1 MKKLILSAGILP
13 FVLFSFRVKTAEP
26 MIQDAGYN
34 LPAGQARMQD
44 IHAPTSAS
52 PLTILRKGSF
62 GYDSRFTTPDSRLTI
77 HASRP
82 SGDTLLYPDE
92 THFKNIQQLTFGG
105 DNAEAYWSFDSKYIV
120 FQRTNP
126 KEGLNCDQIFMGK
139 VPKPGEKFNYKLI
152 STGKGRTTCPFFT
165 KDGKH
170 IIYASTHLGGDAC
183 PPVPD
188 RAKYGNKYI
197 WPLYDSYDIFMADL
211 NGKIVK
217 QLTHSKGYDAEATL
231 SPDGKKMIYTS
242 DKDGD
247 IDLYIMDLKT
257 GKEKRVTN
265 TLGYDG
271 GAWFSPDGK
280 KIIWRASR
288 PKTEAEIKEYKE
300 LLAENLVAPTNMEVF
315 VANTDGSNAKQVTA
329 FGQANWA
336 PAFMPDSKRIIFASN
351 HEYKR
356 GFPFNLY
363 TINEDGTQ
371 LQKISRDK
379 GFDAFPM
386 FSPNGK
392 KIVFCSNRNNGGT
405 RDTNVFIAD
414 WVD

>member
-1 MKKLILSAGILP
+1 MLRFIKRNKMRKLVLILLSIL
-13 FVLFSFRVKTAEP
+13 FVITIASFRIT
-26 MIQDAGYN
+26 
-34 LPAGQARMQD
+34 
-44 IHAPTSAS
+44 S
-52 PLTILRKGSF
+52 PLPTPHLPLANNDTI
-62 GYDSRFTTPDSRLTI
+62 
-77 HASRP
+77 
-82 SGDTLLYPDE
+82 LYPDE

-105 DNAEAYWSFDSKYIV
+105 DNAEAYWSYDGKHII
-120 FQRTNP
+120 FQRTNAA
-126 KEGLNCDQIFMGK
+126 EGIKCDQIFIGK
-139 VPKPGEKFNYKLI
+139 VPAPGEKFTYKMV
-152 STGKGRTTCPFFT
+152 STGKGRTTCPYFT

-170 IIYASTHLGGDAC
+170 IIYASTHLGADSC

-188 RAKYGNKYI
+188 RKKYGNKYI

-211 NGKIVK
+211 DGKIVK
-217 QLTHSKGYDAEATL
+217 QLTHAKGYDAEPTL

-247 IDLYIMDLKT
+247 IDLYIMELKT
-257 GKEKRVTN
+257 GKEKKITN

-288 PKTEAEIKEYKE
+288 PKTDAEIKEYKE
-300 LLAENLVAPTNMEVF
+300 LLAENMVAPTNMEVF
-315 VANTDGSNAKQVTA
+315 VANADGSNVKQVTS

-336 PAFMPDSKRIIFASN
+336 PTYMPDSKRIIFASN

-363 TINEDGTQ
+363 TINEDGTG
-371 LQKISRDK
+371 LHKVSRDK

-386 FSPNGK
+386 FSPDGK
-392 KIVFCSNRNNGGT
+392 KIIFSSNRNNGGT

-414 WVD
+414 WVE

>member
-1 MKKLILSAGILP
+1 MRKKYKAIFPAVIWLIL
-13 FVLFSFRVKTAEP
+13 T
-26 MIQDAGYN
+26 
-34 LPAGQARMQD
+34 
-44 IHAPTSAS
+44 
-52 PLTILRKGSF
+52 SF
-62 GYDSRFTTPDSRLTI
+62 GTAYTVAVPVNPSTQLISATVWLQSLPDTV
-77 HASRP
+77 H
-82 SGDTLLYPDE
+82 YPE
-92 THFKNIQQLTFGG
+92 EKHFKNIQQLTFGG
-105 DNAEAYWSFDSKYIV
+105 DNAEAYWSFDGDYLV
-120 FQRTNP
+120 FQRTNT
-126 KEGLNCDQIFMGK
+126 KDGLNCDQIFIGK
-139 VPKPGEKFNYKLI
+139 LPKQSGEKFEYKLV

-170 IIYASTHLGGDAC
+170 IIYASTHRSADSC

-188 RAKYGNKYI
+188 RKKYGNKYI
-197 WPLYDSYDIFMADL
+197 WPLYDSYDIFMSDL
-211 NGKIVK
+211 DGKIVK
-217 QLTHSKGYDAEATL
+217 QLTHAKGYDAEATL
-231 SPDGKKMIYTS
+231 SPDGNNMIYTS

-247 IDLYIMDLKT
+247 LELYIMDLQS
-257 GKEKRVTN
+257 GKEKRITH

-288 PKTEAEIKEYKE
+288 PQTEAEIKEYKA
-300 LLAENLVAPTNMEVF
+300 LLTEDLVAPTSMEVW
-315 VANTDGSNAKQVTA
+315 VANADGSNARQVTA

-363 TINEDGTQ
+363 TIDEDGTN

-386 FSPNGK
+386 FSPDGK

-405 RDTNVFIAD
+405 RDTNIFIAD
-414 WVD
+414 WVE